1 MNYGKSKVTRCIPTS
16 LRWVCLHIS
25 LSLCISAE
33 ARALAYNVAQ
43 QHDDV
48 ESPMA
53 PLFSPLTPLVTREAI
68 LKEKHVV
75 VPVLREENPS
85 PIRPMTP
92 ETFKIYQ
99 TLTNEAESPVQFR
112 NHQEQVSDIIS
123 DTDSDYVPNSDEEFS
138 DKDMAV
144 RSKKINVVAV
154 VHGIDKNNKENNN
167 EVTVPNIDAREP
179 DESTKSLE
187 EIIDNSGNLEIIDE
201 TVKENSNIREGRPKK
216 GRKRKFQEYTLRQ
229 RKERKYANLPY
240 QGKTKYVNPVV
251 FKDYTCTCRKQCHQL
266 ISKEQ
271 REQEFNKYVA
281 LQSYEAQLL
290 FIVNSVKE
298 SPKKRTYT
306 VITENESK
314 KNKPREYRRNYSIG
328 GIEVCRD
335 MFVNNFQISPK
346 KIDICLR
353 KNRDGKSMKD
363 QRGYA
368 RGGQNKT
375 PEEDVEFIK
384 NMINSL
390 PKYKSHYRR
399 EQNSSCQYLKL
410 GMTIQKIYELYLE
423 KFNEVYGTTKYPVSL
438 SKLKS
443 IFYRYFNLRC
453 KGLKKDT
460 CSRCDAFN
468 IKIKASTGEEQ
479 VKLIEEK
486 MKHLKR
492 ADDLR
497 NNMNKD
503 LMQAKTDE
511 NFECLTFD
519 LEKTLPLPRIP
530 TSIIFYKRQLWLYNC
545 GIHSGSDNN
554 GHCYVWIEGEAGR
567 GAQEVGSCLIKYV
580 KTKLN
585 PKVRNLVLWSDC
597 CGGQN
602 RNIKI
607 VLMLQAILSSHQ
619 TLKTI
624 TLKYLE
630 SGHTFLP
637 NDTDFS
643 KIEAQLKYHERI
655 YTADEYVTVIK
666 KSKKK
671 NPLQVQRMEKKDFFS
686 TKKIEKNIVNRKIFL
701 DKTKANWLQ
710 TKEILLKKEEKY
722 VIFMKIQNK
731 DQFQELN
738 IEKKI
743 KGKSLEVSENDFT
756 LLWPNGKEIPQ
767 AKLDDLESIF
777 DYIPKDCLDFYKS
790 LRGNPSLH
798 DDIDGFGGEPD
809 FVQEE
814 E

>member
-1 MNYGKSKVTRCIPTS
+1 M
-16 LRWVCLHIS
+16 CLHIS
-25 LSLCISAE
+25 ISLCISAD
-33 ARALAYNVAQ
+33 ATALAYNVAQ
-43 QHDDV
+43 HCDDV

-53 PLFSPLTPLVTREAI
+53 PSFSPLTPLVTVQPASLNETC
-68 LKEKHVV
+68 VV
-75 VPVLREENPS
+75 VPVLSEEDSS
-85 PIRPMTP
+85 PIRSMTP
-92 ETFKIYQ
+92 ETFEIYQ
-99 TLTNEAESPVQFR
+99 TLIEAEKESPLESR
-112 NHQEQVSDIIS
+112 NHQQLNDIIIS
-123 DTDSDYVPNSDEEFS
+123 DTDSDYIPNSDEEFN
-138 DKDMAV
+138 DKNILA
-144 RSKKINVVAV
+144 RSRKISVVAV

-167 EVTVPNIDAREP
+167 KATVSDIDAREP
-179 DESTKSLE
+179 NESTKLLE
-187 EIIDNSGNLEIIDE
+187 EFTPNNVNLEELDQAE
-201 TVKENSNIREGRPKK
+201 TENSKICEGRPKK

-229 RKERKYANLPY
+229 RKERKYANLSY
-240 QGKTKYVNPVV
+240 QGKTKLVKPVV
-251 FKDYTCTCRKQCHQL
+251 FKDYVCTCRKQCHQL
-266 ISKEQ
+266 ILKEK
-271 REQEFNKYVA
+271 REEEFNRYVA

-290 FIVNSVKE
+290 FIVNCVKE
-298 SPKKRTYT
+298 SSKKRTYT
-306 VITENESK
+306 VITGNLSK
-314 KNKPREYRRNYSIG
+314 KKKPREYKRTYSISS
-328 GIEVCRD
+328 IEVCRD

-346 KIDICLR
+346 KIDISLR
-353 KNRDGKSMKD
+353 KNRDGKLIKD
-363 QRGYA
+363 QRGYSA
-368 RGGQNKT
+368 GGWNKT
-375 PEEDVEFIK
+375 SEEDVEFVK

-390 PKYKSHYRR
+390 PKYESHYRR

-423 KFNEVYGTTKYPVSL
+423 KINEVYGKTKAPVSL
-438 SKLKS
+438 STLKN
-443 IFYRYFNLRC
+443 IFYRDFNLRC

-468 IKIKASTGEEQ
+468 NKIKTSTGEEQ
-479 VKLIEEK
+479 AKLNEGK

-492 ADDLR
+492 AEDLR

-511 NFECLTFD
+511 TFECLTFD

-545 GIHSGSDNN
+545 GIHPGSDNN
-554 GHCYVWIEGEAGR
+554 GHCYIWIEGEAGR
-567 GAQEVGSCLIKYV
+567 GAQEVGSCLIKYI

-585 PKVRNLVLWSDC
+585 PKVQNLVLWSDC

-607 VLMLQAILSSHQ
+607 VLMLKAILSSHQ

-655 YTADEYVTVIK
+655 YTADEYMAVIK

-686 TKKIEKNIVNRKIFL
+686 TKKIEKNIVNRKVFL

-710 TKEILLKKEEKY
+710 TKEILLKKDEKF
-722 VIFMKIQNK
+722 VIFMKTQNEE
-731 DQFQELN
+731 QFKELN
-738 IEKKI
+738 LEKKI
-743 KGKSLEVSENDFT
+743 RGKSLEVSENDFT
-756 LLWPNGKEIPQ
+756 LLWPNGKDIPQ
-767 AKLDDLESIF
+767 AKLDDLKSIF

-790 LRGNPSLH
+790 LRGNPSLD

-809 FVQEE
+809 FGQEE
-814 E
+814 D

>member
-1 MNYGKSKVTRCIPTS
+1 M
-16 LRWVCLHIS
+16 CLHIS
-25 LSLCISAE
+25 ISLCISAE
-33 ARALAYNVAQ
+33 ATALAYNVAQ

-53 PLFSPLTPLVTREAI
+53 PLFSPLTPLVTVREAI
-68 LKEKHVV
+68 LKETDVGV
-75 VPVLREENPS
+75 SVLIEENPS
-85 PIRPMTP
+85 PIRSMTP
-92 ETFKIYQ
+92 ETFEIYQ
-99 TLTNEAESPVQFR
+99 TLSNKAESPLPFR
-112 NHQEQVSDIIS
+112 DHQKQISDIIS
-123 DTDSDYVPNSDEEFS
+123 DTDSDYIPNSDEEFS
-138 DKDMAV
+138 DKDIPA
-144 RSKKINVVAV
+144 RSGKISVVAV
-154 VHGIDKNNKENNN
+154 VHGIDENNKENNN
-167 EVTVPNIDAREP
+167 IATVSDIDAREP
-179 DESTKSLE
+179 DELTQSRE
-187 EIIDNSGNLEIIDE
+187 EFIDNSGNLEKLDE
-201 TVKENSNIREGRPKK
+201 AERENNKIWEGRPKK

-229 RKERKYANLPY
+229 RKERKYANLSY
-240 QGKTKYVNPVV
+240 QGKTKFVEPVV
-251 FKDYTCTCRKQCHQL
+251 FKDYACTCRKQCHQL

-281 LQSYEAQLL
+281 LTSYEAQLL
-290 FIVNSVKE
+290 FIVNCVKE
-298 SPKKRTYT
+298 TSKKRTYT
-306 VITENESK
+306 VITGNVTK
-314 KNKPREYRRNYSIG
+314 KNKPRQYKRTYSINS
-328 GIEVCRD
+328 IEVCRD

-346 KIDICLR
+346 KIDISLR
-353 KNRDGKSMKD
+353 KNRDGKLIKD
-363 QRGYA
+363 QRGYSV
-368 RGGQNKT
+368 GGWNKT
-375 PEEDVEFIK
+375 SEEDVEFVK
-384 NMINSL
+384 NLINSL
-390 PKYKSHYRR
+390 PKYESHYRR

-423 KFNEVYGTTKYPVSL
+423 KSNEVYGKTKAPVSF
-438 SKLKS
+438 SKLKN
-443 IFYRYFNLRC
+443 IFYKDFNLRC
-453 KGLKKDT
+453 KALKKDT

-468 IKIKASTGEEQ
+468 NKIKTSTGEEQ
-479 VKLIEEK
+479 AKLNEEK

-492 ADDLR
+492 AEDLR
-497 NNMNKD
+497 NDMNKD

-511 NFECLTFD
+511 NFECLTYD

-530 TSIIFYKRQLWLYNC
+530 TSIIFYKRQLWMYNC
-545 GIHSGSDNN
+545 GIHAGSDNN

-567 GAQEVGSCLIKYV
+567 GAQEVGSCLIKYI

-585 PKVRNLVLWSDC
+585 PKVQNLVLWSDC

-607 VLMLQAILSSHQ
+607 VLMLRATLNSHQ

-655 YTADEYVTVIK
+655 YTADEYIAVIK

-686 TKKIEKNIVNRKIFL
+686 TKKIEKNIVNRKVFL
-701 DKTKANWLQ
+701 DKTKVNWLI
-710 TKEILLKKEEKY
+710 TKEILIKKEEKF
-722 VIFMKIQNK
+722 VIFMKTQNEEK
-731 DQFQELN
+731 FKELN

-743 KGKSLEVSENDFT
+743 KGKSLEISDNDFT

-767 AKLDDLESIF
+767 PKLDDLKSIF
-777 DYIPKDCLDFYKS
+777 DFIPKDCLDFYKS

-809 FVQEE
+809 FAQEQE
-814 E
+814 